1 MNKEFIRETVQK
13 EILNGIKKELDSA
26 LIFTYIQSIE
36 QENKEL
42 HNKIDKAIEYIEDY
56 GHGYDC
62 TGDGYYCLDE
72 DNQKELL
79 KILKESDVNE
89 YGRKSNIY

>member
-1 MNKEFIRETVQK
+1 MNN
-13 EILNGIKKELDSA
+13 EIERKTRRYNEYYFKDKKGFELMKVDKRY
-26 LIFTYIQSIE
+26 LVRDVLRLQ

-79 KILKESDVNE
+79 EILKDSDVVE
-89 YGRKSNIY
+89 

>member
-1 MNKEFIRETVQK
+1 MNKLIEDRVKDIVETNEFLSLK
-13 EILNGIKKELDSA
+13 EKSEIIC
-26 LIFTYIQSIE
+26 LIECYKGADLITKQIMNERYQL
-36 QENKEL
+36 Q
-42 HNKIDKAIEYIEDY
+42 NKIDKAIEYIEDY

-79 KILKESDVNE
+79 KILK
-89 YGRKSNIY
+89 G